1 MSQVRKARTALPAS
15 RWPLAYCLVPAAY
28 CSSGMYQKE
37 VWVALKAARAGASV
51 VRQAFGSS
59 LDTQFKSD
67 ANPVT
72 DIDHASEEHV
82 LNVIRHH
89 FPDDSVLAEESGG
102 AGWDTGRVWLVD
114 PLDGTVN
121 FIHAVPHVSVS
132 VALWNDGIPVAAVVI
147 DVMRGEELTASE
159 GGGAFSGGN
168 PITVSMQSALAH
180 SLIATG
186 FSYDRNVHGRAYA
199 ENMGHVL
206 TKVQGIRRLGSSA
219 LDFGWVAAG
228 RYEGYWEFGLQ
239 PWDAAAGILLVTEAG
254 GKVTNHR
261 GGVFRLGDSGVV
273 ASNGLIHNDFL
284 AAVQIAPPAH
294 VK

>member
-1 MSQVRKARTALPAS
+1 
-15 RWPLAYCLVPAAY
+15 
-28 CSSGMYQKE
+28 MYQKE
-37 VWVALKAARAGASV
+37 AWVALKAARAGAGV
-51 VRQAFGSS
+51 VREAFGSNHE
-59 LDTQFKSD
+59 TQFKGD

-72 DIDHASEEHV
+72 DVDRASEEHV
-82 LNVIRHH
+82 LNVIHHH
-89 FPDDSVLAEESGG
+89 FPNDSVLAEEGGG
-102 AGWDTGRVWLVD
+102 AGWDRGRVWLVD

-132 VALWNDGIPVAAVVI
+132 VALWSDGSPVAAVVI

-168 PITVSMQSALAH
+168 PMAVSTQPDLSR
-180 SLIATG
+180 SLVATG
-186 FSYDRNVHGRAYA
+186 FAYDRNVHGRAYA

-239 PWDAAAGILLVTEAG
+239 PWDAAAGILLITEAG

-261 GGVFRLGDSGVV
+261 GGGFRLGDPGVV
-273 ASNGLIHNDFL
+273 VSNGLVHEDLL
-284 AAVQIAPPAH
+284 AAVQIAPPDH
-294 VK
+294 IT

>member
-1 MSQVRKARTALPAS
+1 
-15 RWPLAYCLVPAAY
+15 
-28 CSSGMYQKE
+28 MYQKE

-51 VRQAFGSS
+51 VRQAFGTN

-72 DIDHASEEHV
+72 DVDHAAEEHV
-82 LNVIRHH
+82 LNVIHHH
-89 FPDDSVLAEESGG
+89 FPDDSVLAEERGG
-102 AGWDTGRVWLVD
+102 AAWEAGRVWLVD

-121 FIHAVPHVSVS
+121 FIHVLPHVSVS
-132 VALWNDGIPVAAVVI
+132 VALWCDGSPAAAVVI
-147 DVMRGEELTASE
+147 DVMRGEELTASL
-159 GGGAFSGGN
+159 GGGAFTGSN
-168 PITVSMQSALAH
+168 PMAVSMQQELSH

-186 FSYDRNVHGRAYA
+186 FAYDRNVHGSAYA
-199 ENMGHVL
+199 ENMGEVL
-206 TKVQGIRRLGSSA
+206 KRVQGIRRFGSSA

-254 GKVTNHR
+254 GRVTNHR
-261 GGVFRLGDSGVV
+261 GGDFRLGDIGVV
-273 ASNGLIHNDFL
+273 ASNGLIHDDLL
-284 AAVQIAPPAH
+284 AAVQVALPDH